1 MLRANFIDRAGK
13 RADAR
18 MSRLIFNQLMTM
30 NLATKN
36 DKSGAL
42 ASTVREFESLRDFF
56 TSATLVAVVDLP
68 FIFLFIYI
76 ISLIGG
82 PLSIIPL
89 ICVPIVMLTG
99 ILVQPFLANL
109 SVQGMKSG
117 MSKQGVLVET
127 LNGLETIK
135 ATGSAGLMRKDLR
148 KLVIHS
154 LI

>member
-56 TSATLVAVVDLP
+56 TSASSNP
-68 FIFLFIYI
+68 RF
-76 ISLIGG
+76 
-82 PLSIIPL
+82 
-89 ICVPIVMLTG
+89 
-99 ILVQPFLANL
+99 
-109 SVQGMKSG
+109 
-117 MSKQGVLVET
+117 
-127 LNGLETIK
+127 
-135 ATGSAGLMRKDLR
+135 
-148 KLVIHS
+148 
-154 LI
+154 